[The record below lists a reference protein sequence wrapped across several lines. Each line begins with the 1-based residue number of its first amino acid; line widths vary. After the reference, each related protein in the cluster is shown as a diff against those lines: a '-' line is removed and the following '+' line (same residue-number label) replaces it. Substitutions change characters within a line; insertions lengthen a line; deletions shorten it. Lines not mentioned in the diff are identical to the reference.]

1 MRITRRVFVSM
12 PADQWLTKAQN
23 DLKWS
28 IVDRV
33 ESLRFRTEV
42 FHDPRGVDSLTAGLA
57 WTAERADDI
66 MRRCVGAVIIGLP
79 RWTISGPHGQTKLPT
94 EYCHYEGAIARAMQL
109 PTLLVLPDDVS
120 RRVVFD
126 YGFGRLCEM
135 PADADSSWLGSK
147 TFSASSGIW
156 ERQIK
161 RRRDVFLGYCSASTA
176 TARLIKRRLARSGV
190 TTLDWK
196 TDFPPGTNI
205 LQQIGEAAKQCG
217 AGMFLFTKDD
227 ELAVTSAETQAVPR
241 DNVVFEAGYFIQ
253 AKGKD
258 RVLIVREA
266 GAKMPADLGG
276 DIYATLTDR
285 TKLTSISA
293 PLTRFIEGL

>member
-12 PADQWLTKAQN
+12 PADQWLTAEQN

-28 IVDRV
+28 IVERV
-33 ESLRFRTEV
+33 EALGHRTEV
-42 FHDPRGVDSLTAGLA
+42 FHDPRGADSLTAGLA
-57 WTAERADDI
+57 WTAEHADDI

-79 RWTISGPHGQTKLPT
+79 RWTISGTNGQVKLAT

-109 PTLLVLPDDVS
+109 PTLLALPEDVAH
-120 RRVVFD
+120 RVVFD
-126 YGFGRLCEM
+126 PGFGRLCEI
-135 PADADSSWLGSK
+135 PADADSSWLGSRA
-147 TFSASSGIW
+147 FSASFDIW

-176 TARLIKRRLARSGV
+176 TARKIKQRLDRSGIS
-190 TTLDWK
+190 TLDWK

-205 LQQIGEAAKQCG
+205 LQQIRDAATRCG
-217 AGMFLFTKDD
+217 AGVFLFTKDD
-227 ELAVTSAETQAVPR
+227 ELAIAGPESQAVPR
-241 DNVVFEAGYFIQ
+241 DNVVFEAGYFIA

-266 GAKMPADLGG
+266 GTKMPADLGG
-276 DIYATLTDR
+276 DIYATLTER
-285 TKLTSISA
+285 TRLASINDA
-293 PLTRFIEGL
+293 LTRFIEGL